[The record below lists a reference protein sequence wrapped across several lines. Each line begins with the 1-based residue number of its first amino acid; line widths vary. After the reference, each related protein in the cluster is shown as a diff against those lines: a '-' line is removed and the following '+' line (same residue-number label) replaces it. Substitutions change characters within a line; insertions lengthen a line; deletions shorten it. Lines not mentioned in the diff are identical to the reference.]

1 LPRRTDAYILGKQLL
16 RSGTSVAANYHAACR
31 ARSAPEFVGKLGIM
45 QEEGDETVFWLEL
58 LGDTGIVNPARL
70 QPLIVEANELTAI
83 ATAARKTTE
92 SRFQLRKQTSG
103 A

>member
-1 LPRRTDAYILGKQLL
+1 
-16 RSGTSVAANYHAACR
+16 
-31 ARSAPEFVGKLGIM
+31 M
-45 QEEGDETVFWLEL
+45 QEEGDETIFWLEL

-83 ATAARKTTE
+83 ATAAGKTTE
-92 SRFQLRKQTSG
+92 ARFQLRKQPSS